1 MSAAARLTELGIT
14 LPPPPQPGGVY
25 KPLVIAGNLAYLS
38 GHGPCHDGSNY
49 LTGRVGADMTLDE
62 GKEAARMVGLSLL
75 ATIQKELGSL
85 DRVVR
90 VIKTLALVNSSDDF
104 TQQPQVVNGY
114 SELFAEVFG
123 PDAGVGARSA
133 IATNTLPGNIPVE
146 IEVILEIKD

>member
-1 MSAAARLTELGIT
+1 MSAEARLTELGIT
-14 LPPPPQPGGVY
+14 LPPAPQPGGVY

-38 GHGPCHDGSNY
+38 GHGPCLDGSTY

-75 ATIQKELGSL
+75 ATMQKELGSL

>member
-1 MSAAARLTELGIT
+1 MSAESKLTELGIT
-14 LPPPPQPGGVY
+14 LPPAPQPGGVY
-25 KPLVIAGNLAYLS
+25 KPLVITGNLAYLS
-38 GHGPCHDGSNY
+38 GHGPSHDGTTY
-49 LTGRVGADMTLDE
+49 LTGRVGTDMTLEE
-62 GKEAARMVGLSLL
+62 GKEAARLVGLGLL
-75 ATIQKELGSL
+75 ASIRRELGSL

-114 SELFAEVFG
+114 SELFAEIFG

-133 IATNTLPGNIPVE
+133 VATNTLPGNIPVE